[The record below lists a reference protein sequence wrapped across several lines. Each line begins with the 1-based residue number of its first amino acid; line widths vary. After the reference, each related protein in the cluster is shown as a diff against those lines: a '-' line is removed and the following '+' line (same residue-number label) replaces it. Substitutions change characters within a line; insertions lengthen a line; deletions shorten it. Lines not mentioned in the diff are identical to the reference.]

1 MTIVVE
7 PPAPLDPN
15 SLANALANVEAV
27 AAQLFESDPR
37 IQSVGVGVDENGG
50 PAYRA
55 VRNVKKI
62 VAFKAEATTH
72 RLSTPFPVL
81 FVDAEQDVVPLLRI
95 PHSDAV
101 VATAGSVIPEQQRH
115 RPICCGLQIQNFDD
129 DQREGVLAQGLM
141 TVGTI
146 GCFVK
151 KNGAGRFILSNNH
164 VVAGENRGV
173 TGDRILQPG
182 AATFVASDLVAK
194 LSVSDFEPLLFSP
207 HGASIAA
214 GNVLL
219 NEVDAGLAEVEP
231 TVVSTNTYLPM
242 RTGITAPSAF
252 GTARRDDIVSKV
264 GRTTGLTHGKV
275 TAVGTIVSNVGYGSK
290 EAWFRGS
297 IEISNVAGI
306 AFSAGGDSG
315 SAIVNTSGEVVGLLY
330 AGNGSQTYA
339 CPIDA
344 VVKALG
350 ISL

>member
-1 MTIVVE
+1 MTIIID
-7 PPAPLDPN
+7 PPTPIGPNPL
-15 SLANALANVEAV
+15 AHALANVEAV
-27 AAQLFESDPR
+27 ATQLFDSDSR

-55 VRNVKKI
+55 VRNIKKI
-62 VAFKAEATTH
+62 VAFKAEAATH
-72 RLSTPFPVL
+72 RLSTPYPVV
-81 FVDAEQDVVPLLRI
+81 FVDTEQDVVPLLRI
-95 PHSDAV
+95 PPGGTV
-101 VATAGSVIPEQQRH
+101 VATAGSVLPEQQRH

-151 KNGAGRFILSNNH
+151 KNGAGQFILSNNH

-173 TGDRILQPG
+173 IGDRVLQPG
-182 AATFVASDLVAK
+182 ATTFVPSDLVAK
-194 LSVSDFEPLLFSP
+194 LSDFVPLLFSP

-214 GNVLL
+214 GNVLF
-219 NEVDAGLAEVEP
+219 NDVDAGLAEVEP
-231 TVVSTNTYLPM
+231 TVAATNTYLPI
-242 RTGITAPSAF
+242 RTGITTPSAF
-252 GTARRDDIVSKV
+252 GAARRNEIVSKV

-315 SAIVNTSGEVVGLLY
+315 SAIVNASGEVIGLLY

-339 CPIDA
+339 CPVDA
-344 VVKALG
+344 IIKALS